1 MKRFAAAILFGLCVG
16 LSGLAQTGESP
27 AQTNEA
33 SPVDRLDAW
42 LRIEEANRRC
52 ASLYTFES
60 REIERR
66 VKAALDLTQPAQIAK
81 AAAGSAGFEAKLA
94 DMQDLLAGRR
104 AAMREAVA
112 GVSCEALAAGLMLDG
127 RRVYM
132 RNFLQLVLVA
142 DSYGEDALKPAHE
155 TRGFQLLGNIIRQ
168 LYGDS
173 LDAVAQELVEDLNK
187 LPPPQGRAWKIL
199 EPTLRDLTWQA
210 RLNEAGFVM
219 QPHPEKV
226 GWMAFRKAGE
236 PHPRWGA
243 FSRAQELWVDDG
255 EGNKIPYL
263 WAQGQTRDGRI
274 AFVVAAPEAPAEG
287 DAVDMKLAVLSQDE
301 PGTGVWS
308 DTDWR
313 TGATLFEATRETGA
327 DCPGDVCFVLPND
340 LSNLITV
347 RQASGQG
354 FYYYE
359 VYAAREDDFPPSD
372 ISWKHDREQF
382 FPPRFVEK

>member
-1 MKRFAAAILFGLCVG
+1 MKRFLACFLFAL
-16 LSGLAQTGESP
+16 LAGFSLAPGAEEAGEK
-27 AQTNEA
+27 AQVPSA
-33 SPVDRLDAW
+33 LDRLDAW

-81 AAAGSAGFEAKLA
+81 AAAGSAGFEAKLKV
-94 DMQDLLAGRR
+94 MEDLLARRR

-112 GVSCEALAAGLMLDG
+112 GETCEALAAGPMLEG

-173 LDAVAQELVEDLNK
+173 LDALAQELVADLNK
-187 LPPPQGRAWKIL
+187 HPPPQGRAWEML

-219 QPHPEKV
+219 QPHREKV
-226 GWMAFRKAGE
+226 GWMALFEAGE

-243 FSRAQELWVDDG
+243 FARARELWIDDG
-255 EGNKIPYL
+255 EGNRIPYL

-287 DAVDMKLAVLSQDE
+287 DAVDMKLAALSQDE

-313 TGATLFEATRETGA
+313 TGATLFEAARESGE
-327 DCPGDVCFVLPND
+327 DCPGDVCFVLPHD

-347 RQASGQG
+347 RQASGEG

-359 VYAAREDDFPPSD
+359 VFTARADDFPPPD
-372 ISWKHDREQF
+372 ISWTHDRERL
-382 FPPRFVEK
+382 FPPRFADN